1 MSGLYVCM
9 DGSQFCII
17 KSMTINDLYMYILA
31 FGTLYVD
38 LLCRNIQYI
47 ERDSKEHFHTM
58 RAHPE
63 TLTKKVVLLRY
74 FRNYM
79 NEHLV
84 KVSSD
89 CSQLLYSQSKGI
101 YCEVFLVVHLLIKCY

>member
-1 MSGLYVCM
+1 
-9 DGSQFCII
+9 
-17 KSMTINDLYMYILA
+17 
-31 FGTLYVD
+31 
-38 LLCRNIQYI
+38 
-47 ERDSKEHFHTM
+47 M

-84 KVSSD
+84 KVCNNYYITGCILIDASID
-89 CSQLLYSQSKGI
+89 FLQILPKYN
-101 YCEVFLVVHLLIKCY
+101 VFLLLKSTSKTLRYYTIGVNHFTLKSETELLNLVIADIVY

>member
-1 MSGLYVCM
+1 
-9 DGSQFCII
+9 
-17 KSMTINDLYMYILA
+17 
-31 FGTLYVD
+31 
-38 LLCRNIQYI
+38 
-47 ERDSKEHFHTM
+47 M

-84 KVSSD
+84 KVCNYYYITGCIFINASID
-89 CSQLLYSQSKGI
+89 FPQILPKHN
-101 YCEVFLVVHLLIKCY
+101 VFLLLLSTSNSLRYYTIGVNHFTLIRVGLSY